1 MSKELTK
8 DFKLDNVF
16 ILEAYNDQNIAIAT
30 GTCFA
35 VAESI
40 FFTAYH
46 VLSDARSLKIFRNRD
61 EYYSDT
67 SHSVECVLF
76 DAESDFAILTSSTF
90 KTSCIIELGQ
100 YQSELGDEIRAI
112 GYSAEKSR
120 LHFPVTSKISNIF
133 DFSSTYKY
141 DFEFGKPAEIAHAG
155 GLSGGPVFFKNYA
168 IGFLAIQTIGSALQ
182 AVSFRSLFQKQ
193 SIKDYI
199 NNSGISIID
208 GEEISF
214 DGIPHP
220 ESPFN
225 ISIDCSI
232 AEPNIKGLD
241 IGFDLGEW
249 RRGNLIDQALN
260 WVEDYALTPKEKSAL
275 STHSFKR
282 IQSAR
287 RNFKI
292 EDPAALADLLLHIA
306 IRQNHKTIPII
317 SNTTTID
324 GEAIFSC
331 SHIVISNGKVELWL
345 GISAMEENLENA
357 VKEAI
362 HRVDLLI
369 RAGGIKDRL
378 VFILAALEPS
388 WPHISKL
395 EKLSMPNLSLS
406 EKFDKIIIPILL
418 CSNSETINKYNPS
431 KFLDLFQSDVDE
443 CRNRVVSAYNSHI
456 VPLIDLRVF
465 LFPVDDVQKLH
476 DTFATE
482 FNA

>member
-1 MSKELTK
+1 MSKELSD

-16 ILEAYNDQNIAIAT
+16 ILESYNDQDSAIAT

-35 VAESI
+35 VSESL

-46 VLSDARSLKIFRNRD
+46 VLDEAFSLKIFRNRD
-61 EYYSDT
+61 AYHSGHSYSI
-67 SHSVECVLF
+67 ECVFF
-76 DAESDFAILTSSTF
+76 DSESDFAILSSSTF
-90 KTSCIIELGQ
+90 KTNCTIELGH
-100 YQSELGDEIRAI
+100 YESELGDEIRTI

-120 LHFPVTSKISNIF
+120 LHFPIKSTISNIF

-141 DFEFGKPAEIAHAG
+141 DFEFGKPAEIAQAS
-155 GLSGGPVFFKNYA
+155 GLSGGPVFFKKYA
-168 IGFLAIQTIGSALQ
+168 IGFLALQTVGSGLQ
-182 AVSFRSLFQKQ
+182 AISFHSLFQKQ
-193 SIKDYI
+193 SVKDYI
-199 NNSGISIID
+199 DDNGIQIID
-208 GEEISF
+208 SEEISY

-220 ESPFN
+220 ESPFK
-225 ISIDCSI
+225 ISIDCSL
-232 AEPNIKGLD
+232 AAPNIKGLD

-249 RRGNLIDQALN
+249 RTENLIDQALN

-275 STHSFKR
+275 SRHSFKR

-287 RNFKI
+287 RNFNI

-331 SHIVISNGKVELWL
+331 SHIVINRAKVELWL
-345 GISAMEENLENA
+345 GISAMEDSLENA

-362 HRVDLLI
+362 RRVDSLI
-369 RAGGIKDRL
+369 RAGGIRDRL
-378 VFILAALEPS
+378 VFILAALDPT
-388 WPHISKL
+388 WPQLAKL

-406 EKFDKIIIPILL
+406 EKFDKIIIPMFL
-418 CSNSETINKYNPS
+418 CSNSETINEYHPS
-431 KFLDLFQSDVDE
+431 KFLESFQCDIDD
-443 CRNRVVSAYNSHI
+443 CRKRVVAAYSSQI

-465 LFPVDDVQKLH
+465 LFPVDNVQQLH
-476 DTFATE
+476 EKFATE
-482 FNA
+482 FNS